1 MFSRYFSYLFE
12 IKQRDVSV
20 PCDAVVIETLPSVA
34 KVFAG
39 IKHF

>member
-1 MFSRYFSYLFE
+1 MFSRYFSTLSE

-20 PCDAVVIETLPSVA
+20 PYGAVVIETLSSVA